1 MGKNKIN
8 NLKLIKSALRKI
20 IARLTNKEDIEPG
33 GQWHR
38 AYVDLKKL
46 CDKINIPYTLGFGE
60 LEYEG
65 PYLKLEDNSQLYA
78 GDTKNYKEDFF
89 YFNISWLNEKKL
101 NEKKRAFN
109 DSFGDDTDP
118 AMDEK
123 REYVYTTKEMEEF
136 LIKRYKK
143 RKRKFQGKF

>member
-1 MGKNKIN
+1 MGKNNQIS

-38 AYVDLKKL
+38 AYVDLYLL
-46 CDKINIPYTLGFGE
+46 CDKINIPYTLGFGD

-65 PYLKLEDNSQLYA
+65 PYLKLEDNSRLYA
-78 GDTKNYKEDFF
+78 GDEKGYKEDIF
-89 YFNISWLNEKKL
+89 YFNISFDKKL
-101 NEKKRAFN
+101 PGEA
-109 DSFGDDTDP
+109 
-118 AMDEK
+118 
-123 REYVYTTKEMEEF
+123 REYIYSTKEMEEF
-136 LIKRYKK
+136 LIKRYKRR